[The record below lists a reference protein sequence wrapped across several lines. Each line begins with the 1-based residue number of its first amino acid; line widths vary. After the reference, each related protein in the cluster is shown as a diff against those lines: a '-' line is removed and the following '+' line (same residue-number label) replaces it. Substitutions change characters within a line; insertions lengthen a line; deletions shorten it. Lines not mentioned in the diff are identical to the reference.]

1 MLTFRHFGVLLRKQQ
16 REIDMKQIGEELF
29 GKAMDLNKDNYDLKT
44 LMSRFTTSINNYRE
58 NHVVAAGV
66 MEATIG
72 VTAIAAGAVLFDPI
86 DFSNKLPE
94 LIGSVAGAGAGGA
107 AGGYALST
115 IGGIGIVMMGT
126 GFGIPAVAVTALG
139 AMVGS
144 LAGSMSGWF
153 TAKIATDTMSL
164 TETLFRGISGAVL
177 VAFGCYMLFLAM
189 KDLWKAG
196 GEFISY
202 LKSLGINEENTEGD
216 LA

>member
-1 MLTFRHFGVLLRKQQ
+1 
-16 REIDMKQIGEELF
+16 MKQIGEELL
-29 GKAMDLNKDNYDLKT
+29 GKATELNKDNYDLKT
-44 LMSRFTTSINNYRE
+44 LMSRFTASINDYRA
-58 NHVVAAGV
+58 NHAVAAGV

-72 VTAIAAGAVLFDPI
+72 ITAIAAGAVLFDPM
-86 DFSNKLPE
+86 DFSNKVPE

-139 AMVGS
+139 ATAGA

-153 TAKIATDTMSL
+153 TAKIAADTLSL
-164 TETLFRGISGAVL
+164 TETLFRGISGAAL
-177 VAFGCYMLFLAM
+177 VAFGCFMLFLAL

-202 LKSLGINEENTEGD
+202 LKSLGINEKNTEGG